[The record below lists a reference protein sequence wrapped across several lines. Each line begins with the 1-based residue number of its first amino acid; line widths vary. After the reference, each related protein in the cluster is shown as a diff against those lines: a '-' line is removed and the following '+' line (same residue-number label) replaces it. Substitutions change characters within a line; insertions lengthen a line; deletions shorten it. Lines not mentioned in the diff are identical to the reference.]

1 MSVVLCVNFMVIA
14 QMNIFDVVGVA
25 LPLLSIAVYFFVFWG
40 MNLEFYKSDGLIGIF
55 SRTMSEPQVWL
66 GLLAIAGSVIFTERA
81 FDLWSFASDLVGG
94 KGKSTK

>member
-1 MSVVLCVNFMVIA
+1 
-14 QMNIFDVVGVA
+14 MNIFDVIGVA

-66 GLLAIAGSVIFTERA
+66 GLLAIAGSVIFTEKA
-81 FDLWSFASDLVGG
+81 FESWSFASELVSGQG
-94 KGKSTK
+94 NRTK